1 MLENAKILKTKKMS
15 MYNTGRWI
23 SLLIGI
29 LYIGI
34 GILLPIDPAEKYR
47 GTEFYEQIAAHP
59 LIPHMWRYIFVA
71 IGFLSI
77 SWISSA
83 ISYVRTKSYEWEG
96 LYQWA
101 CVLGYGGAIMLCLE
115 WMREVFIMKVMTL
128 YSTGNEMYR
137 VACEV
142 AAFPL
147 DPDFLW
153 MFGGFGFWYFI
164 TSLLALRNNMFQPKI
179 NKLGIFVGID
189 LMLTMFFG
197 ITDTIV
203 YFSWGQL
210 TIMQITALLGGILG
224 AVYHV
229 RMFFVMKKVKNQ
241 YEELLDDLV
250 K

>member
-1 MLENAKILKTKKMS
+1 MLENTKIMKTKKMS

-23 SLLIGI
+23 SLIIGI

-59 LIPHMWRYIFVA
+59 LIPSLWRYIFVA
-71 IGFLSI
+71 IGFLSLG
-77 SWISSA
+77 WISSA

-96 LYQWA
+96 LYKWA
-101 CVLGYGGAIMLCLE
+101 CILGYGGAIMLCLE

-153 MFGGFGFWYFI
+153 MFGGFGLWYLI
-164 TSLLALRNNMFQPKI
+164 TSLLALRNNMFNSKI
-179 NKLGIFVGID
+179 NKLGIFVGLD
-189 LMLTMFFG
+189 LMVTMVFG
-197 ITDTIV
+197 ITDTII

-229 RMFFVMKKVKNQ
+229 WMFFVMKKVKNQ
-241 YEELLDDLV
+241 YEELLDDLE
-250 K
+250 